1 MKISYLCGVLLVALL
16 SSCVKHDN
24 LYNGDGDSDKK
35 KEEYDKNFPVKDI
48 DPDQDWCNF
57 TPVKVNMTV
66 NEDLGETYTVKLYTA
81 NPMDE
86 EANPLFLGKSE
97 MKSGETSSVTVEIPE
112 DLKSLWAVRLDKHN
126 RCLFKQGAIVN
137 GVVNV
142 TFGSNSG
149 KRSMGARAVAVR
161 AVTAPDLPYTD
172 EQVAGMIKNAE
183 TITDNKIN
191 TGGTYVINGGV
202 KIENLSA
209 SGSGVIVIVKGE
221 VINANIADGAQL
233 ILYQED
239 AKLSGN
245 IQVSGNSLLYV
256 MPGSTFTLNQL
267 DVTNNSQ
274 VYLKGKDNKQSSIA
288 TLKSDTS
295 STFINYYGR
304 LVMET
309 ATAVNLENYC
319 YMELTSNQI
328 STINNLKMGEQS
340 YLSAI
345 QLQSTDISMSD
356 SGDDK
361 KGEWHLDKYSIID
374 VENNFRAIR
383 TNIIGPEG
391 HEYALLRIKNKY
403 DYNVEGQAT
412 GGSKVGYLANNLYI
426 ELLTLSAGKETS
438 IYKLIEGLNGAGE
451 IPGQVTQ
458 GNGNATLTLLNQA
471 PIYVEPSECSGD
483 GNNPTDEGGGI
494 PDGKKMEYTFAFEDL
509 GSIGDYD
516 FNDIVLT
523 VTDGSDSYH
532 FNVYLVAAGGTLPV
546 KVELWNAYDG
556 KYITLWEEIHSA
568 FGVSQTVMVNTGS
581 GATKTT
587 YPNKKD
593 LYKDYLESGLYS
605 KAQFKITVTN
615 ADGTTRESEIVSI
628 PTKGTAPQCLRIASD
643 WKWPLET
650 KPITTAYP
658 GFEKYAQGDQS
669 ASSWYNNPDKDLVYN
684 SSRK

>member
-274 VYLKGKDNKQSSIA
+274 VYLKGKDNKQSSIT
-288 TLKSDTS
+288 TLNSDAS
-295 STFINYYGR
+295 STFVNYYGR

-319 YMELTSNQI
+319 YMELTANKF
-328 STINNLKMGEQS
+328 STINNLKMGKQS
-340 YLSAI
+340 YLSAK
-345 QLQSTDISMSD
+345 QLQSTNISMDD

-361 KGEWHLDKYSIID
+361 KGEWYLDKYSIID

-383 TNIIGPEG
+383 TNIVGPEG

-403 DYNVEGQAT
+403 DYNVEGHAT
-412 GGSKVGYLANNLYI
+412 EGCKVGYLANNLYI

-483 GNNPTDEGGGI
+483 GNKPSDEGGGM
-494 PDGKKMEYTFAFEDL
+494 PENKMEYTFAFEDL

-516 FNDIVLT
+516 FNDVVLT
-523 VTDGSDSYH
+523 VTDGGDSYH

-546 KVELWNAYDG
+546 KVELWNAYDK

-628 PTKGTAPQCLRIASD
+628 PTKGTAPQCLRIASN

-658 GFEKYAQGDQS
+658 SFEKYAQGDQS
-669 ASSWYNNPDKDLVYN
+669 ASSWYRNPNEDLVYN
-684 SSRK
+684 SSGK

>member
-221 VINANIADGAQL
+221 VIDANIADGAQL

-274 VYLKGKDNKQSSIA
+274 VYLKGKDNKQSSIT
-288 TLKSDTS
+288 TLNSDAS
-295 STFINYYGR
+295 SKFINYYGR

-319 YMELTSNQI
+319 YMELTANNFF
-328 STINNLKMGEQS
+328 STINNLKMGKQS

-361 KGEWHLDKYSIID
+361 KGEWHLDGSSIID
-374 VENNFRAIR
+374 VQDYFKAIR
-383 TNIIGPEG
+383 TNIVGPEG
-391 HEYALLRIKNKY
+391 EKYALLRIRNKY
-403 DYNVEGQAT
+403 YYDVA
-412 GGSKVGYLANNLYI
+412 GSSIDGIDIGYLANNLYI
-426 ELLTLSAGKETS
+426 ELLTLSAGGKSS
-438 IYKLIEGLNGAGE
+438 IYKLTEGLNGAGE
-451 IPGQVTQ
+451 LHGQVTQ
-458 GNGNATLTLLNQA
+458 GNGNATLALLNQA
-471 PIYVEPSECSGD
+471 PIYVAPSECSGD
-483 GNNPTDEGGGI
+483 GNEPAGEGGGI

-516 FNDIVLT
+516 FNDVVLT
-523 VTDGSDSYH
+523 VTDGSDSNH

-546 KVELWNAYDG
+546 KIELWNVYDR

-587 YPNKKD
+587 YPRKEG
-593 LYKDYLESGLYS
+593 LYKNYLEGSFYS

-615 ADGTTRESEIVSI
+615 ADGTTKASEIVST
-628 PTKGTAPQCLRIASD
+628 PTNGTAPQCLRIAGN

-650 KPITTAYP
+650 KKIILAYP
-658 GFEKYAQGDQS
+658 DFGKYGQGDTG
-669 ASSWYNNPDKDLVYN
+669 AASWYKNPNEDLVY
-684 SSRK
+684 SSGK

>member
-172 EQVAGMIKNAE
+172 EQVAEMIKDAKS
-183 TITDNKIN
+183 ITGDKVY
-191 TGGTYVINGGV
+191 TGGTYVINDGV
-202 KIENLSA
+202 SVENLSV
-209 SGSGVIVIVKGE
+209 SGGAIVIVKGAVE
-221 VINANIADGAQL
+221 NANITDGARL
-233 ILYQED
+233 ILYQGA
-239 AKLSGN
+239 AKLSGD
-245 IQVSGNSLLYV
+245 IQVSKKSLLYV
-256 MPGSTFTLNQL
+256 MPGSTFTLNNL

-274 VYLKGKDNKQSSIA
+274 VYLKGKDNKQSSIT
-288 TLKSDTS
+288 TLNSDAS
-295 STFINYYGR
+295 STFVNYYGR

-340 YLSAI
+340 YLSAK
-345 QLQSTDISMSD
+345 QLQSTNIGMSD
-356 SGDDK
+356 SGHDK
-361 KGEWHLDKYSIID
+361 KGEWYLDKYSIID

-391 HEYALLRIKNKY
+391 HEYALLRIRKNY
-403 DYNVEGQAT
+403 DYNVEGHAT
-412 GGSKVGYLANNLYI
+412 EGCKVGYLANNLYI

-451 IPGQVTQ
+451 IPGKVTQ

-471 PIYVEPSECSGD
+471 PIYVAPSECSGD
-483 GNNPTDEGGGI
+483 GNNPTDEGGGM
-494 PDGKKMEYTFAFEDL
+494 PDGKKMKYTFAFEDL

-516 FNDIVLT
+516 FNDVVLT
-523 VTDGSDSYH
+523 VTDGSEWYN

-546 KVELWNAYDG
+546 KVELWSIRER
-556 KYITLWEEIHSA
+556 KYILFWEEIHSA
-568 FGVSQTVMVNTGS
+568 FGVSQAVMVNTGV
-581 GATKTT
+581 GTKAV
-587 YPNKKD
+587 YPKKED
-593 LYKDYLESGLYS
+593 LFKEDYFNNYAD
-605 KAQFKITVTN
+605 AQFRITVTN
-615 ADGTTRESEIVSI
+615 ADGTKNESEIVST
-628 PTKGTAPQCLRIASD
+628 PTNGTAPQCLRIAGN

-650 KPITTAYP
+650 KKIILAYP
-658 GFEKYAQGDQS
+658 DFEKYGQGDQS

-684 SSRK
+684 SSGK